1 VERRLHPSNVLLN
14 RLIGAI
20 FTGVVAV
27 AAFIAIVV
35 LLLVPSVPGWVKL
48 VVFLGGLLLTAALGT
63 VLQVWPAVEHRY
75 TSYRVGSLGIEI
87 RRGVVWRRIII
98 VPRSR
103 VQHTDVSQ
111 GPVQRRLGLGTLHM
125 FTAGT
130 EHSKVELAGLGH
142 DIALRIRDHLMPGGE
157 DDAV

>member
-1 VERRLHPSNVLLN
+1 LLN

-20 FTGVVAV
+20 FTGIVTLAALIACVA
-27 AAFIAIVV
+27 

-48 VVFLGGLLLTAALGT
+48 LVLLGCWLPIAGLGCLL
-63 VLQVWPAVEHRY
+63 QIWPAVEHRHI
-75 TSYRVGSLGIEI
+75 SYRVGKLGIEI
-87 RRGVVWRRIII
+87 RRGVVWRKTIT

-111 GPVQRRLGLGTLHM
+111 GPLQRRLGLGTLHM

-130 EHSKVELAGLGH
+130 EHSKVELPGLGH
-142 DIALRIRDHLMPGGE
+142 DVALRIRDHLVEGGE